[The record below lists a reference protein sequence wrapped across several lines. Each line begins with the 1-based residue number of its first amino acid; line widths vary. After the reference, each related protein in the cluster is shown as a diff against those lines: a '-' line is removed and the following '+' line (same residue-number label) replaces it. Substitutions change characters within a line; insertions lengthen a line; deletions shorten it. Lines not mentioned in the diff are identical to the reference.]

1 MARPRSTQAHES
13 VLKAALTLIAERGIE
28 GASMDAIARL
38 SGVSKATVYKHWSSK
53 EELCLE
59 AICRLNG
66 EMPVFASG
74 NPRADAIELL
84 RFLARIRKPEMG
96 QIWPRIA
103 GYAASNPEFGKA
115 WRAHLMEPRRAELT
129 RLLQQAV
136 EQGELRADLD
146 ADLAMDLLIGPVM
159 HRRFMNADVPADI
172 PERVVDAFWRAHAPS
187 VKR

>member
-1 MARPRSTQAHES
+1 MPRPRSVHAHEK

-66 EMPVFASG
+66 DLPVFASG
-74 NPRADAIELL
+74 NARTDAIDLL
-84 RFLARIRKPEMG
+84 RHLARLRKPEMG
-96 QIWPRIA
+96 QIWPHIV

-115 WRAHLMEPRRAELT
+115 WQDQLMEPRRAALMRVLHE
-129 RLLQQAV
+129 AV
-136 EQGELRADLD
+136 AQGALRPDLD
-146 ADLAMDLLIGPVM
+146 LDLSMDLLI
-159 HRRFMNADVPADI
+159 
-172 PERVVDAFWRAHAPS
+172 
-187 VKR
+187 